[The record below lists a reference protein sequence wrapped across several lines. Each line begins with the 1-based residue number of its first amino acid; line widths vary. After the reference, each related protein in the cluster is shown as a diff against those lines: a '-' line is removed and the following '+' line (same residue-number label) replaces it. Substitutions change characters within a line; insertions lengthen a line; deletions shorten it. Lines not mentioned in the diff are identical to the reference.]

1 MQDELFDHV
10 EYFCSY
16 PGNVSCSKAVRTPSA
31 SLLLYILA
39 GVLVI
44 VTFCGN
50 LVVII
55 SISHFNQLHTPTN
68 LLILSLAVADFFVG
82 VFIMPIIIIQSIE
95 TCWYFGKLFCYI
107 YTFFIV
113 LLTTVSM
120 IHLAMIAIDRYIA
133 ICHPLTYS
141 NKITVQIGATAVA
154 AIWISSA
161 TYSGTMI
168 LSGGNTEGVIGVD
181 PCPGDCA
188 LVFNSTWATI
198 DLIFSFLLPVFIMVT
213 LYSKIF
219 LIAKRHAKT
228 ISTQQRSSLGKN
240 TNISKNSE
248 RKAAKTLG
256 IVVTVFILCQPGD
269 LPWRRGHSYSVPQAN
284 DAPGYQYMVKLTCST
299 STLALEPSPS
309 VQPAA
314 HEPRASH
321 CPRLPVPDPSRS
333 DWSVHRSTLYAHV
346 FVVAKRQVS
355 AISAQQRLFNQ
366 QRKNNISKK
375 SERKAAKTLGIVI
388 SIFLSCWLPY
398 YSYTVINQFF
408 SLPPY
413 LYNILTWIAYLNSG
427 MNPIIY
433 AFFYPWFRKSFRLLI
448 TLRIC
453 TTGSSLVNV
462 FNEN

>member
-1 MQDELFDHV
+1 MQDELIDHV
-10 EYFCSY
+10 EYFCYY
-16 PGNVSCSKAVRTPSA
+16 PGNVSCTKAVRTPSV

-39 GVLVI
+39 GVLVV

-50 LVVII
+50 FVVII

-120 IHLAMIAIDRYIA
+120 INLAMIAIDRYIA

-161 TYSGTMI
+161 TYSGTMM

-240 TNISKNSE
+240 KNISKKSE

-256 IVVTVFILCQPGD
+256 IVVTVFILCW
-269 LPWRRGHSYSVPQAN
+269 LPFYV
-284 DAPGYQYMVKLTCST
+284 CSLLNQFMNFAV
-299 STLALEPSPS
+299 SS
-309 VQPAA
+309 
-314 HEPRASH
+314 
-321 CPRLPVPDPSRS
+321 
-333 DWSVHRSTLYAHV
+333 
-346 FVVAKRQVS
+346 VVAW
-355 AISAQQRLFNQ
+355 ACL
-366 QRKNNISKK
+366 
-375 SERKAAKTLGIVI
+375 
-388 SIFLSCWLPY
+388 
-398 YSYTVINQFF
+398 
-408 SLPPY
+408 
-413 LYNILTWIAYLNSG
+413 WIGYINSG
-427 MNPIIY
+427 LNPIIY
-433 AFFYPWFRKSFRLLI
+433 ALFYPWFRKSFKLLI
-448 TLRIC
+448 TCKIC
-453 TTGSSLVNV
+453 NPGSSLISLMS
-462 FNEN
+462 EH